1 MNDKKELMNE
11 VFKFYLMTIILS
23 VIMITSII
31 IAHHVLI
38 TKELVSCIVIYA
50 IINLLIYQNLYKDYK
65 RGGE

>member
-23 VIMITSII
+23 VIMVISII

-38 TKELVSCIVIYA
+38 TKELASYIGTYA